1 MQERHIVIVAFEGLQ
16 PLDAVGPH
24 EVFAGAGRAA
34 AALGRAG
41 SYRVTLASPGG
52 ATVRAE
58 SGLVLG
64 TAPLPAA
71 VGAHRHP
78 GALRGPGAEAAARDE
93 AVLDFIRRT
102 APRCRRV
109 ATVCSG
115 AFLGAAAG
123 LFDGRRVTTHWARA
137 RQLAEDYPGV
147 TVDADPI
154 YIRDG
159 KYWSSAGV
167 TAGIDLSL
175 ALVQEDLGVDV
186 AQTVARWLVMFL
198 HRPGGQTQFAS
209 PVWVPR
215 AERSTIRAVQSL
227 VEAAPGGDHRLPAL
241 AAAAA
246 MSVRHFT
253 RVFTAEVGETPSR
266 FVERTRLEAAR
277 RELEETTDTLDVI
290 AARCGLGSAESLRR
304 VFQRHL
310 GVPPDAYRRRF
321 RAAPRRK
328 DVRMTDHLQIAIP
341 LFPKYT
347 ALDAVGPYE
356 VLQRIPT
363 FDIVFV
369 GHDRGEVR
377 SENGM
382 IGLTVDA
389 TFEDVADAR
398 RGRLPRRRGHAAVG
412 ARRAG
417 ARLGAPGPCRDPVH
431 HLGLHRFGRA
441 RRGRAAAGADGHHA
455 LVLLPRAGRPRRRA
469 HADAGGRAPGREDH
483 HVGRRLE
490 RHRHGAAAGRAAGR
504 PHRGPGGPAHD

>member
-1 MQERHIVIVAFEGLQ
+1 MQERHVVIVAFEGLQ
-16 PLDAVGPH
+16 PIDAVGPH

-41 SYRVTLASPGG
+41 GYRVTLASPGG
-52 ATVRAE
+52 TTVQAE

-64 TAPLPAA
+64 TGPLPHESGRIDTLVLA
-71 VGAHRHP
+71 G
-78 GALRGPGAEAAARDE
+78 GPGAEAAARDE
-93 AVLDFIRRT
+93 AVLEFIRRT

-137 RQLAEDYPGV
+137 RDLATQYPGI

-215 AERSTIRAVQSL
+215 AERSTIRAVQTL
-227 VEAAPGGDHRLPAL
+227 VEAAPAGDHRLPAL

-277 RELEETTDTLDVI
+277 RELEETTNTLDVV
-290 AARCGLGSAESLRR
+290 AARTGLGSAETLRR

-310 GVPPDAYRRRF
+310 GVAPDAYRRRF
-321 RAAPRRK
+321 RASP
-328 DVRMTDHLQIAIP
+328 
-341 LFPKYT
+341 
-347 ALDAVGPYE
+347 
-356 VLQRIPT
+356 
-363 FDIVFV
+363 
-369 GHDRGEVR
+369 
-377 SENGM
+377 N
-382 IGLTVDA
+382 
-389 TFEDVADAR
+389 
-398 RGRLPRRRGHAAVG
+398 
-412 ARRAG
+412 
-417 ARLGAPGPCRDPVH
+417 
-431 HLGLHRFGRA
+431 
-441 RRGRAAAGADGHHA
+441 
-455 LVLLPRAGRPRRRA
+455 
-469 HADAGGRAPGREDH
+469 
-483 HVGRRLE
+483 E
-490 RHRHGAAAGRAAGR
+490 RTSA
-504 PHRGPGGPAHD
+504 